1 MNGGCEY
8 YWLIIGVSLSILA
21 GILAIIIRPII
32 PIVKAEF
39 IKRKLPYCKPDL
51 TIHSFCNTSSSSPK
65 IIESE
70 KALQERKEREQREE
84 ARKEQMRR
92 EREERDRIIR
102 EKQKQAEIAQFWD
115 AATIAIKVSPQNI
128 HNLYCELLQNCG
140 CSQYIANMVIHDLK
154 QNSLIK
160 VHETSDIYVCAFD
173 TVSEIEQVKQAGLD
187 ALNIDLEELEIK
199 LAIAT
204 EEYEAEMEKLRIKRE
219 KEEELRRQ
227 ERERVRIEREKEEI
241 AARIKEK
248 YRRRQLEKLVR
259 QELIDSGELF
269 GEQPKRPHIPR
280 EVVDAVYSRDGGRCV
295 HCGSTE
301 NLQLDHII
309 PFSKGGAT
317 TLENLQLL
325 CQKCNLEK
333 SNKIG

>member
-1 MNGGCEY
+1 MIYHVFYCLLNCY
-8 YWLIIGVSLSILA
+8 NCSFNVIYLCIKLIVSKIDKTRPCKINIAHPKIDEITSDYDPCQKAQNRNNMPSINHFTITNNASASCKYDSLFEEIARDAVSSGQISASYIQRKYEVGFNRAGRIMIQLERARVIGPQIGAAQRKINFDNIKALEKHLSILIA
-21 GILAIIIRPII
+21 GDTN
-32 PIVKAEF
+32 AE
-39 IKRKLPYCKPDL
+39 
-51 TIHSFCNTSSSSPK
+51 
-65 IIESE
+65 
-70 KALQERKEREQREE
+70 
-84 ARKEQMRR
+84 
-92 EREERDRIIR
+92 
-102 EKQKQAEIAQFWD
+102 
-115 AATIAIKVSPQNI
+115 
-128 HNLYCELLQNCG
+128 
-140 CSQYIANMVIHDLK
+140 
-154 QNSLIK
+154 
-160 VHETSDIYVCAFD
+160 
-173 TVSEIEQVKQAGLD
+173 
-187 ALNIDLEELEIK
+187 LEELH
-199 LAIAT
+199 
-204 EEYEAEMEKLRIKRE
+204 
-219 KEEELRRQ
+219 RQ

-295 HCGSTE
+295 HCGSTD